1 MPGARGGS
9 TLGPWFLHHYY
20 EAECGPFR
28 NLSDLAPEEA
38 EAVQQRLRNR
48 GDVFASRRS
57 PDYLTTRRQLEERA
71 RELFVHK
78 GGEPVRQR
86 PHYMTLGA
94 CEWIMQWYRDG
105 RELKLSLDEFDPRTV
120 SFTYGDLFPAMRL
133 DDGRPY
139 RGEVYTGAEISRV
152 VKRYG
157 LPQAW
162 NPDGS
167 RGPERYI
174 EAQIW
179 DDAPLATFLADQARV
194 TPGTT
199 N

>member
-1 MPGARGGS
+1 VVAALSGPG
-9 TLGPWFLHHYY
+9 FLYHYY

-28 NLSDLAPEEA
+28 NLSDLAPAAA
-38 EAVQQRLRNR
+38 EAVQHELRKR

-57 PDYLTTRRQLEERA
+57 DDYLTIRRQLEDRA
-71 RELFVHK
+71 RELFIHK

-94 CEWIMQWYRDG
+94 CDWIRQWYRDG
-105 RELKLSLDEFDPRTV
+105 RELKLPLDEFDPQTV
-120 SFTYGDLFPAMRL
+120 SFTYGDLFPTMRL

-139 RGEVYTGAEISRV
+139 RGEVYTQAEISQV
-152 VKRYG
+152 IERYG

-162 NPDGS
+162 NADGTS
-167 RGPERYI
+167 GPERYI

-179 DDAPLATFLADQARV
+179 DDAPLAGLLAEHRRPLHDTSDRLS
-194 TPGTT
+194 
-199 N
+199 